1 MPYLNEILLV
11 LSVLLMLAGLIGCF
25 SPGLPGPIFSYLA
38 VILLHLSDYGMFSSS
53 FLIQFALLTLI
64 VTALDYFLPIWG
76 TKKFGGT
83 KRGVWGAGIGLFL
96 GILFFPPFG
105 IIVGP
110 FIGALVGELTG
121 GKEFIAAI
129 KSSFGSLLGFLA
141 GTVLKLVITGLMLFY
156 FIKELVER
164 M

>member
-25 SPGLPGPIFSYLA
+25 SPGLPGPILSYLA

-83 KRGVWGAGIGLFL
+83 KRGVWGAGIGLLL

-121 GKEFIAAI
+121 GKEFIEAI
-129 KSSFGSLLGFLA
+129 KSSLGSLLGFLA

-156 FIKELVER
+156 FIKELIER

>member
-11 LSVLLMLAGLIGCF
+11 LSVLSMVAGLIGCF
-25 SPGLPGPIFSYLA
+25 FPGLPGPILSYLA
-38 VILLHLSDYGMFSSS
+38 VFLLHLSDYGMFSNS

-64 VTALDYFLPIWG
+64 VTVLDYFLPIWG

-96 GILFFPPFG
+96 GMLFFPPFG
-105 IIVGP
+105 IIIGP

-121 GKEFIAAI
+121 GKEFISAI

-156 FIKELVER
+156 FVKELVER

>member
-25 SPGLPGPIFSYLA
+25 SPGLPGPILSYLA

>member
-11 LSVLLMLAGLIGCF
+11 LSVLLMLAGVIGCF
-25 SPGLPGPIFSYLA
+25 TPGLPGPILSYLA
-38 VILLHLSDYGMFSSS
+38 VILLSLSDYGMFSGS
-53 FLIQFALLTLI
+53 FLIQFALFTLI
-64 VTALDYFLPIWG
+64 VTALDYLLPIWG
-76 TKKFGGT
+76 IKKFGGT

-96 GILFFPPFG
+96 GIIFFPPFG
-105 IIVGP
+105 IIIGP
-110 FIGALVGELTG
+110 FIGAMIGELTG
-121 GKEFIAAI
+121 GREFISAI

-156 FIKELVER
+156 FVKELIER